1 MVRRIFGWLV
11 GWLVGGKTVKKERW
25 QGHSRWRKKE
35 FKYNFF
41 LSFFFLS
48 FLFLTMLCGIQNL
61 CCLTRDQTLDSS
73 QHHSSESEYNCIINA
88 MS

>member
-41 LSFFFLS
+41 LSFFF
-48 FLFLTMLCGIQNL
+48 FVFFIF
-61 CCLTRDQTLDSS
+61 DYAVW
-73 QHHSSESEYNCIINA
+73 HSESLLPDQGSNPGLQPA
-88 MS
+88 SL